1 MLGEEYYLAR
11 LTVFEHTITELA
23 KQPDCFSV
31 SSLLTPMLILR
42 LLRLFVTLSLMS
54 NCQSTGSYKITLKDG
69 RQYLCRG
76 KPEFVS
82 KTGYYRY
89 KTFQDRDALLRADEV
104 LMIEEQ
110 GA

>member
-1 MLGEEYYLAR
+1 MSKMRFFSLACA
-11 LTVFEHTITELA
+11 L
-23 KQPDCFSV
+23 C
-31 SSLLTPMLILR
+31 
-42 LLRLFVTLSLMS
+42 LMCS
-54 NCQSTGSYKITLKDG
+54 CQSSGSFKITLKDG
-69 RQYLCRG
+69 REYLCKGR
-76 KPEFVS
+76 PEFIS

>member
-1 MLGEEYYLAR
+1 M
-11 LTVFEHTITELA
+11 
-23 KQPDCFSV
+23 
-31 SSLLTPMLILR
+31 R
-42 LLRLFVTLSLMS
+42 LLSLTAVLCLMCS
-54 NCQSTGSYKITLKDG
+54 CQSAGSYKITLKDG
-69 RQYLCRG
+69 RQYLCKG

-110 GA
+110 GT

>member
-1 MLGEEYYLAR
+1 M
-11 LTVFEHTITELA
+11 
-23 KQPDCFSV
+23 S
-31 SSLLTPMLILR
+31 ILR
-42 LLRLFVTLSLMS
+42 LLGLFAVLCLMCS
-54 NCQSTGSYKITLKDG
+54 CQSSTDSYKITLKDG
-69 RQYLCRG
+69 RQYLCKGR
-76 KPEFVS
+76 PEFVS